1 MKIVR
6 LFTIVWLPPLS
17 FDFVNFLA
25 CAASF
30 VQAFGL
36 SKFHVDVDTTEFR
49 KWGQVETDYTDEYRE
64 RKAKNIFIDILKC
77 CPFVSSFRYG
87 RDLRNDRLSRF
98 YFFPYRIKKRIKTFT
113 EFHTPLRNCILFHL
127 KRKICHIYKT
137 CSDLMRI

>member
-1 MKIVR
+1 M
-6 LFTIVWLPPLS
+6 
-17 FDFVNFLA
+17 
-25 CAASF
+25 
-30 VQAFGL
+30 QGFGL

-98 YFFPYRIKKRIKTFT
+98 YFFPYRIKKGDQDVYRIPYTFKELYSFSSKNERFVIST
-113 EFHTPLRNCILFHL
+113 KPVPT
-127 KRKICHIYKT
+127 
-137 CSDLMRI
+137 S